1 MLQVLLNVLE
11 FGMNPQQAVEA
22 PRMESAHLVSSFDN
36 HPFLARMLN
45 LDERFEPAVA
55 KLLAERGHLTRVR
68 TRWMNGAAPVLIR
81 VDPASGAIE
90 AGADPFGYRYAA
102 AW

>member
-1 MLQVLLNVLE
+1 MLNVLE
-11 FGMNPQQAVEA
+11 FGMNPQQAVEG
-22 PRMESAHLVSSFDN
+22 PRFETAHLVSSFDN
-36 HPFLARMLN
+36 HPFRPRALY
-45 LDERFEPAVA
+45 LDERFDPVVN
-55 KLLAERGHLTRVR
+55 LLAERGHQTRVR
-68 TRWMNGAAPVLIR
+68 VRWMNGAAPVLIR